1 MNESLNERALWMLRN
16 FKKMSSLDFCDIW
29 WWQLAT
35 IDEIDINNDDDHD
48 NDDGDDCQP
57 QFWPQCHQ

>member
-1 MNESLNERALWMLRN
+1 ML
-16 FKKMSSLDFCDIW
+16 SLDFCDIW
-29 WWQLAT
+29 WWQLTT

-57 QFWPQCHQ
+57 QF

>member
-1 MNESLNERALWMLRN
+1 MNESLNEWALWMLRN
-16 FKKMSSLDFCDIW
+16 FKQMSSLDFFDIW
-29 WWQLAT
+29 WWQLTT

-57 QFWPQCHQ
+57 QF